1 MTTDKLLEEVLL
13 NIKND
18 YENAILKGGEESVH
32 SLIRSQQLINYI
44 HEYVKNKL
52 ILEGIP
58 KENIYPPLNSSKP
71 EVKMTGFLKTK
82 DQDVTVL
89 GSHPYSEIIER
100 GVLKGKFD
108 KIGKHTMS
116 VSLSINI
123 RSQLSSLAKN
133 FDTLFERTFAEALNL
148 HLRCPELVMGELY
161 MVPLF
166 AYDPIKIKNKEIGWK
181 EQLPLEKYL
190 PSFSEINNRK
200 DKNEDY
206 WKYERVA
213 LLIVDFRDEKPKE
226 IKNNKDLLNTGL
238 IDEEKLENINLKE
251 LNTNNLVSDLLTC
264 YEKRH
269 SSLSPLKINKR
280 FNI

>member
-1 MTTDKLLEEVLL
+1 
-13 NIKND
+13 
-18 YENAILKGGEESVH
+18 
-32 SLIRSQQLINYI
+32 
-44 HEYVKNKL
+44 
-52 ILEGIP
+52 
-58 KENIYPPLNSSKP
+58 
-71 EVKMTGFLKTK
+71 
-82 DQDVTVL
+82 
-89 GSHPYSEIIER
+89 
-100 GVLKGKFD
+100 
-108 KIGKHTMS
+108 
-116 VSLSINI
+116 
-123 RSQLSSLAKN
+123 
-133 FDTLFERTFAEALNL
+133 
-148 HLRCPELVMGELY
+148 

-251 LNTNNLVSDLLTC
+251 LNTSNLVSDLLTC

-269 SSLSPLKINKR
+269 GSLSPLIINKR